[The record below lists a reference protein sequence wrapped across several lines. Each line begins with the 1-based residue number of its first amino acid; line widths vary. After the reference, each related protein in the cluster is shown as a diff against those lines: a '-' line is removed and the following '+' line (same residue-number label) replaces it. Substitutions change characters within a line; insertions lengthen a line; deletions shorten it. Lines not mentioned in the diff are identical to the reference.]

1 MAQTPVTDDRLREII
16 AIWRETGCNMS
27 ETAKRA
33 GYSQTIS
40 VRRHLRTAIARGILE
55 RMDYQAQ
62 KNTPMATEIQTIRA
76 KRIAEFE
83 AKKRKGDWRKPVFR
97 DMGSEPFS
105 VTVLGDPHLDNPG
118 TNLEEWERYW
128 MALDPA
134 SRKFAVCV
142 GDYFDN
148 WVRALGHLYADAST
162 TPSEAFALFEH
173 YLSIRRGALIG
184 SCAGNHDEWRDEPSL
199 LSYVM
204 RQYGV
209 PHRNGAIRLAWGCGD
224 RTITCAIRHKWRGQ
238 SQYSAA
244 HGLVRGSEWCDD
256 NILIGGHIH
265 QDEDR
270 KVVNGVLGG
279 RIQHCIQV
287 SAFKE
292 LDHYADVHGFKPRR
306 IAPARVLVIDPRV
319 ADTDPDMIAAFI
331 CPDRA
336 ADYLDNLRCA

>member
-1 MAQTPVTDDRLREII
+1 MAQPPVTDERLAEIV
-16 AIWRETGCNMS
+16 AVWRETCCNIS
-27 ETAKRA
+27 ETKRRL
-33 GYSQTIS
+33 GYAQGIS
-40 VRRHLRTAIARGILE
+40 VRRHIRTAIERGMIE
-55 RMDYQAQ
+55 PMDYQGETV
-62 KNTPMATEIQTIRA
+62 KPMAAEIQTIRA

-97 DMGSEPFS
+97 DMGPEPFS

-128 MALDPA
+128 FALNPA
-134 SRKFAVCV
+134 ERRFAVCV

-148 WVRALGHLYADAST
+148 WVRALGHLYAEAST

-173 YLSIRRGALIG
+173 YLTARPGALIG

-204 RQYGV
+204 RRYGV
-209 PHRNGAIRLAWGCGD
+209 PHRNGAIRLAWGCGE
-224 RTITCAIRHKWRGQ
+224 RTLTCAIRHKWRGQ

-244 HGLVRGSEWCDD
+244 HGIVRGAEWNDD
-256 NILIGGHIH
+256 HLLIGGHIH

-270 KVVNGVLGG
+270 RVIHAATG
-279 RIQHCIQV
+279 RIQLCVQV

-292 LDHYADVHGFKPRR
+292 LDHYADVHGFRPRR

-319 ADTDPDMIAAFI
+319 PETDPDMIAAFV
-331 CPDRA
+331 CPERA
-336 ADYLDNLRCA
+336 ADHLDNLRCE